1 LKLAVVHEK
10 IKDGEG
16 VVSGLAKDDHPAAAT
31 ALVVEL
37 GGEMRICAVAEG
49 GVHPSSQEDVLINCK
64 LKGDCRTEDGE
75 EAEKADG
82 R

>member
-1 LKLAVVHEK
+1 MVHEK

-16 VVSGLAKDDHPAAAT
+16 VVSGVAKDDHPAAAT

-49 GVHPSSQEDVLINCK
+49 GVHPSSEEDMLIDCE
-64 LKGDCRTEDGE
+64 LEGDCCTEDGKDTE
-75 EAEKADG
+75 DS
-82 R
+82 